1 MPRQRVSNED
11 DIKAYRLL
19 AKKLG
24 LKMTPQR
31 LQIFDALMSMK
42 GHPSAEDVF
51 AAVKPEVPSMSLDTV
66 YRTLALLEHNG
77 AINRV
82 QYADDK
88 ARYDS
93 VTRRHCHLICT
104 RCRTIEDFYW
114 PEIEELQAPDET
126 ARWGRI
132 EKRYLEL
139 RGTCRDCLAKDAQE

>member
-51 AAVKPEVPSMSLDTV
+51 EAVRPKVPSMSLDTV
-66 YRTLALLEHNG
+66 YRTLALLEHHG
-77 AINRV
+77 AISRV
-82 QYADDK
+82 QHADDK

-93 VTRRHCHLICT
+93 ETRRHCHLVCT
-104 RCRTIEDFYW
+104 RCRAIEDFYW

-126 ARWGRI
+126 AQWGKI
-132 EKRYLEL
+132 ERRYLEL
-139 RGTCRDCLAKDAQE
+139 RGICRDCLAKDARQ